1 MKTLARALSAA
12 VLATV
17 LTGTGTGTGTGSATA
32 APYTAQFRGDGS
44 SSFGFA
50 WEYARRD
57 ARDKA
62 VADGFADPAAQCEEI
77 FSFGT
82 PFDAMVIW
90 ECTR

>member
-1 MKTLARALSAA
+1 MTVQTLACALSAT

-17 LTGTGTGTGTGSATA
+17 LTGTGSAAA

-57 ARDKA
+57 ARDQA
-62 VADGFADPAAQCEEI
+62 VADGFTDPAAQCEET
-77 FSFGT
+77 FAFGN
-82 PFDAMVIW
+82 PFDATVIW

>member
-1 MKTLARALSAA
+1 MKTLACALSAA

-17 LTGTGTGTGTGSATA
+17 LAGTGSAAA

-57 ARDKA
+57 AREQA
-62 VADGFADPAAQCEEI
+62 VADGFAEPAAQCEEI
-77 FSFGT
+77 FAFGDV
-82 PFDAMVIW
+82 FDATVIW

>member
-1 MKTLARALSAA
+1 MTVKTLACALSAA

-17 LTGTGTGTGTGSATA
+17 LTGTGTGSATA
-32 APYTAQFRGDGS
+32 APYTAQVRGDGS

-77 FSFGT
+77 FSFGN

>member
-1 MKTLARALSAA
+1 MTVRTSAGALSVA

-17 LTGTGTGTGTGSATA
+17 LTGTGSAAA

-57 ARDKA
+57 ARDQA
-62 VADGFADPAAQCEEI
+62 VADGFADPTAQCEEI
-77 FSFGT
+77 FSFGN
-82 PFDAMVIW
+82 PFDATVIW

>member
-1 MKTLARALSAA
+1 MTVKTLVSALSAA

-17 LTGTGTGTGTGSATA
+17 LISTGSATA

-62 VADGFADPAAQCEEI
+62 VADGFADPATQCEEI
-77 FSFGT
+77 FSFGN
-82 PFDAMVIW
+82 PFDAVVIW

>member
-12 VLATV
+12 VFATV
-17 LTGTGTGTGTGSATA
+17 LVSAGSATA
-32 APYTAQFRGDGS
+32 APHTAQFRGDGS

-77 FSFGT
+77 FSFGN

>member
-1 MKTLARALSAA
+1 MTVKTLARALSATVLAA
-12 VLATV
+12 VLA
-17 LTGTGTGTGTGSATA
+17 GTGTAVA

-50 WEYARRD
+50 WQYARWD

-62 VADGFADPAAQCEEI
+62 LADGFTDPATQCEEI
-77 FSFGT
+77 FSFGS
-82 PFDAMVIW
+82 PYEVMVIW